1 MNYSNLKERKMI
13 KQFQHQLNKIESLLI
28 SIKNNEVEF
37 MDLEEASQFLKLK
50 KPTIYQMVFKREIP
64 FYKNT
69 KKLLFKKNE
78 LVEWVENSRVLTLK
92 ELETRNSILIN

>member
-1 MNYSNLKERKMI
+1 MI

>member
-1 MNYSNLKERKMI
+1 MI
-13 KQFQHQLNKIESLLI
+13 KQFQHQLNKIESLLT

-64 FYKNT
+64 FYKST

-78 LVEWVENSRVLTLK
+78 LVEWVESSKVLTLK
-92 ELETRNSILIN
+92 ELETRSGLMIN

>member
-1 MNYSNLKERKMI
+1 MLK
-13 KQFQHQLNKIESLLI
+13 QVQHQLNKIESLLT

-64 FYKNT
+64 FYKST

-78 LVEWVENSRVLTLK
+78 LVEWVENSKVLTLK
-92 ELETRNSILIN
+92 ELETRSNVLIN